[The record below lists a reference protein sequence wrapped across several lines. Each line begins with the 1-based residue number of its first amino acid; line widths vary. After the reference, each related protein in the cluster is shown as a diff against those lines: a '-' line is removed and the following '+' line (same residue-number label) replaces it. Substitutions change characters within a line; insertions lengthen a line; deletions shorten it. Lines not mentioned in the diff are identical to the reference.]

1 MSEQTPPIT
10 SNQIDMDNMPEEE
23 ETELAISHEMADMI
37 RQMAGIEEENAKL
50 RNDALYAKAE
60 VENIRRRMEQQIEER
75 GKYAMSNF
83 AKDILSVADNLR
95 RALETVP
102 ADKRSEDT
110 FLDTLAAGVELTER
124 ELLAIFE
131 RFGISQVPA
140 LNARFDPHV
149 HQAMMEIDHPDVP
162 SGTVTLVMQTGYVMH
177 DRLLRPAMVGVSKG
191 GPKPEAVENP
201 EKAS

>member
-1 MSEQTPPIT
+1 MSEQTPPIP
-10 SNQIDMDNMPEEE
+10 NQIDMDNMPEEE

-83 AKDILSVADNLR
+83 AKDILSVADNLH

-102 ADKRSEDT
+102 ADKRSEDP

-124 ELLAIFE
+124 ELLSIFE
-131 RFGISQVPA
+131 RYGISQVPA

-149 HQAMMEIDHPDVP
+149 HQAMMEIDNPDVP

>member
-149 HQAMMEIDHPDVP
+149 HQAMMEIDNPDVP